1 MKLKK
6 SLILVGTPL
15 IIFVLILVCFQLQS
29 KSTTFNDINKNL
41 DVGEIKLGMPERA
54 VTQYWGQGE
63 LINGFGGHRREYI
76 DMKIKVEFSDDR
88 DNDLY
93 QKVGSLEFTNTN
105 YSIFLIKVGDEKNIA
120 MKKILSN
127 GFKPMDNAQDI
138 FVKGEFYIT
147 FTFTDQRIIE
157 SIQIAFVDKDLR
169 NRSY

>member
-1 MKLKK
+1 M
-6 SLILVGTPL
+6 
-15 IIFVLILVCFQLQS
+15 
-29 KSTTFNDINKNL
+29 
-41 DVGEIKLGMPERA
+41 
-54 VTQYWGQGE
+54 
-63 LINGFGGHRREYI
+63 
-76 DMKIKVEFSDDR
+76 EFSDDR

-127 GFKPMDNAQDI
+127 GFKPMDNAQDR

-157 SIQIAFVDKDLR
+157 SIQIAFADKDLR
-169 NRSY
+169 SRSY